1 MGVSQLGSDA
11 EYDLQVD
18 MGLEVG
24 RHPGG
29 QDSERA
35 WSGGEE
41 VGGGRGSWVPWGGLS
56 LKPQHRRVS
65 LPRPWG
71 GGEPRCPLVA
81 WARPPHPGLPAPP
94 KTTSWA
100 R

>member
-29 QDSERA
+29 QDSEWA

-41 VGGGRGSWVPWGGLS
+41 VGGGRGSWVPCGGLS
-56 LKPQHRRVS
+56 LKPSIGGLASHGHGAGVS
-65 LPRPWG
+65 R
-71 GGEPRCPLVA
+71 A
-81 WARPPHPGLPAPP
+81 ARWWPGTPTPPGPASS
-94 KTTSWA
+94 T
-100 R
+100 